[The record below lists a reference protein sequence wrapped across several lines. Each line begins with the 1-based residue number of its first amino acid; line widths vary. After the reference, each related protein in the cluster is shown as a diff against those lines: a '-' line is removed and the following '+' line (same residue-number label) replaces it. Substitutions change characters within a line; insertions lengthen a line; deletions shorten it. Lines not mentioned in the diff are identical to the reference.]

1 MKNQLIV
8 LALFFASFCNA
19 QSWQAVGPD
28 DFKQISY
35 AGASAPNVYLDTL
48 GNAFISY
55 KESGSNTIILKKETP
70 TGWVQTT
77 QIIAS
82 GLYHSLVLD
91 KSGNFY
97 LADDT
102 LAAGGYA
109 IRLRK
114 FDGMAWSLA
123 APVFSVNSSNHP
135 FINMKL
141 DLLENPTVLYSD
153 TGISVF
159 PKMVQWDGSSWAT
172 IGGAIVNTS
181 FSMPFVF
188 DFDSNNEPF
197 VCHYNALTNDYKVK
211 KFDGINW
218 NTVCS
223 SIFPI
228 YDFKIYKDTMY
239 SSTGSDGWIG
249 GLGPHPPS
257 STLYK
262 YNGTYWS
269 GIGIGLNAGPVVPL
283 VASTGIKFDDSGNAY
298 LTGGTIWKIQ
308 NGQISAFGATGD
320 LAIRGKD
327 TFYTV
332 DNSEYHNDKLRIV
345 KKINNAWIE
354 EYPVSISPF
363 LGGYVGTYS
372 FPNYT
377 TYTRQPYHQL
387 FTDIN
392 EDIYLSSPTVNAI
405 SKYMNGSNW
414 DTSFFNYN
422 SSNHPS
428 PPYTTLMNSSNELYF
443 LNNQL
448 PSSSSSNGLN
458 LFKLT
463 GRNWLSVGGN
473 IHSNSSSYAY
483 GSFVLGKNDTPYV
496 AYIDLTTFG
505 ANRVR
510 VKKYDGTNWIDIST
524 VMPFASSG
532 GSENPL
538 IVCDTANSLSVL
550 YKENNNLY
558 MKKFDGTNWNT
569 VGAAIDI
576 INNIDYKVVL
586 TVAGDPIVLYRKSF
600 NGQLKPV
607 VKKFDGTN
615 WNTLGLA
622 GFSNGEV
629 SDLSLLADDDTIYAA
644 YTDKSLKKVVV
655 AKFNGLNW
663 GALGSITISRDSSSH
678 PNLVKSG
685 NDIYI
690 SYFSDGLFVKK
701 NTIDT
706 IVPLFQCMPPSVT
719 IAGVTDTSA
728 TASWTIPMQVI
739 GYEYHLSAT
748 NALPTGN
755 GIFTNSLT
763 YPANGLQPNTT
774 YYFFIRTLCGIDT
787 SSWSMTSFTTANTTH
802 VTEPLTGNA
811 DIKIYPNPVT
821 NVLNI
826 EQVNTVKQHHLEL
839 YDLFGRVVR
848 TIRFSAPAIQVDLEG
863 LPSGVYFLRSKDT
876 EKSYSF
882 KVVKQ

>member
-1 MKNQLIV
+1 MKNV
-8 LALFFASFCNA
+8 LLAFFIFTHTLCNA

-55 KESGSNTIILKKETP
+55 YESGSNAISIKKETSA
-70 TGWVQTT
+70 GWIQVT
-77 QIIAS
+77 QVTPS
-82 GLYHSLVLD
+82 GLYYSLVMD

-102 LAAGGYA
+102 LATGGYA

-114 FDGMAWSLA
+114 FNGTVWSLA
-123 APVFSVNSSNHP
+123 APVYLVNSNSHP

-141 DLLENPTVLYSD
+141 DLLDRPTVLYSD

-159 PKMVQWDGSSWAT
+159 PKMVQWDGSNWGN
-172 IGGAIVNTS
+172 IGGTIVNTS
-181 FSMPFVF
+181 FSIPFVF
-188 DFDSNNEPF
+188 DFDSNNVPF

-211 KFDGINW
+211 KFDGTNW
-218 NTVCS
+218 NNICS

-228 YDFKIYKDTMY
+228 LDFKIYKDTMY
-239 SSTGSDGWIG
+239 SSTGTDGWIG

-269 GIGIGLNAGPVVPL
+269 GIGIGINAGPVVPL
-283 VASTGIKFDDSGNAY
+283 IASTTIKFDDSGNAY

-320 LAIRGKD
+320 LAIKGED

-332 DNSEYHNDKLRIV
+332 DNSEYHNDKLRVV
-345 KKINNAWIE
+345 KKNNNVWVE
-354 EYPVSISPF
+354 EYPVSINPF
-363 LGGYVGTYS
+363 LGGRVGTYS

-387 FTDIN
+387 FTHTN
-392 EDIYLSSPTVNAI
+392 GDIYLSSPTVNAI
-405 SKYMNGSNW
+405 SNYTNGNW
-414 DTSFFNYN
+414 DTSYFNYN
-422 SSNHPS
+422 SSNYPS
-428 PPYTTLMNSSNELYF
+428 PPYTILRSTSNELYF
-443 LNNQL
+443 LNTLQPSSFSSNDLILYKLMGQNWFQIGGKIN
-448 PSSSSSNGLN
+448 SSSSSYL
-458 LFKLT
+458 
-463 GRNWLSVGGN
+463 
-473 IHSNSSSYAY
+473 Y
-483 GSFVLGKNDTPYV
+483 GSFVLDKNDTPYV
-496 AYIDLTTFG
+496 AYVDLTTFG

-510 VKKYDGTNWIDIST
+510 VKKYDGVTWADIST
-524 VMPFASSG
+524 SMPFASSG

-538 IVCDTANSLSVL
+538 LTCDTANNISVL
-550 YKENNNLY
+550 YKENNTLY
-558 MKKFDGTNWNT
+558 MKKFDGVNWNII
-569 VGAAIDI
+569 GSAIDTTS
-576 INNIDYKVVL
+576 NTDYKVKL
-586 TVAGDPIVLYRKSF
+586 TEAGIPIVLYLRSF

-607 VKKFDGTN
+607 AKKFDGTN

-629 SDLSLLADDDTIYAA
+629 TDLGLLSDDDTIYAA
-644 YTDKSLKKVVV
+644 YTDISSKKVIV
-655 AKFNGLNW
+655 AKFDGLNW
-663 GALGSITISRDSSSH
+663 GALGSTTISRDSSSH

-701 NTIDT
+701 NTNDT
-706 IVPLFQCMPPSVT
+706 IVPLFQCMSPSVT

-728 TASWTIPMQVI
+728 MASWTIPVQVI
-739 GYEYHLSAT
+739 GYEYHLSTT
-748 NALPTGN
+748 NTVPAGN
-755 GIFTNSLT
+755 GIFTNSIT
-763 YPANGLQPNTT
+763 YPANGLQPNTA
-774 YYFFIRTLCGIDT
+774 YYFFIRTICGIDT
-787 SSWSMTSFTTANTTH
+787 SSWSMTSFTTTQTTH
-802 VTEPLTGNA
+802 VAEAFTGNA
-811 DIKIYPNPVT
+811 DIKIYPNPVA
-821 NVLNI
+821 NVLHI

-839 YDLFGRVVR
+839 YDLFGRTIR

-863 LPSGVYFLRSKDT
+863 LPSGVYFLRSKGS
-876 EKSYSF
+876 EKNYSF